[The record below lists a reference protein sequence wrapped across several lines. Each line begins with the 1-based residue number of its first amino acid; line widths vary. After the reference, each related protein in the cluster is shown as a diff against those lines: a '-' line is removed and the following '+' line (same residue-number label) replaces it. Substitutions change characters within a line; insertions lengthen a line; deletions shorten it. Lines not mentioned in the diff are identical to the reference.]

1 MICPDFIISSTD
13 FPVRSGYTYLPNTAG
28 TFRLAAS
35 VAEYWSS
42 RASSTR
48 FDGVNVSSAYKFEF
62 SSIINPSSG
71 PDARAYAFPL
81 RCLST
86 VLGM

>member
-13 FPVRSGYTYLPNTAG
+13 FPVRSGYTAG

-48 FDGVNVSSAYKFEF
+48 FDGANVSSAYKFEF

-71 PDARAYAFPL
+71 PDARAYGFSL